1 MAAQLKLVEHEQPD
15 PDEAFWTSRP
25 EFEAIRQWARARRV
39 SPWAVLGVVLARI
52 ITNTPANVL
61 LPALVGGLGSI
72 NSFIALVAR
81 SGGGKGAAGATA
93 NEAVEI
99 RPNTLRV
106 ARANL
111 GSGEGISAAF
121 VGRENNEHGEP
132 EIVQHTDSVLFE
144 VAEVDTFA
152 ATGNRQGSTMM
163 PEIRKAWSGEA
174 LGFQNRD
181 VARTLPVEAHSYRM
195 AMIVGV
201 QPKRSGALLHD
212 ADGGTPQ
219 RFIWLPATDPFA
231 PDKAPT
237 PPAPIVWDMPGEDV
251 LPTLDGKR
259 IMRVCDTAW
268 DTIDKAQIA
277 RLRGEG
283 DALDGHALFSRLK
296 IAAALSL
303 LDQRGDVKEE
313 DWELSGYLMRV
324 SNATRQSCVDALTEA
339 AKNANVAR
347 AEARAEAAAVT
358 ADHTETALLQRAKD
372 RVLVKATGDWE
383 SAANLRIALSA
394 KIRPFFEAA
403 IQELEAAGR
412 IDVIRDEDQNRPR
425 VRVRLNTVSPD
436 KKSALP
442 TMPQLPHDSAE
453 VQPWSSTP
461 DSTDQKSGLTHNS
474 EGSGQ

>member
-1 MAAQLKLVEHEQPD
+1 MTAALRLVEHEQHD
-15 PDEAFWTSRP
+15 PDEAFWLSRP
-25 EFEAIRQWARARRV
+25 VFTAIRQWARARRV
-39 SPWAVLGVVLARI
+39 SPWAVLGVILARI
-52 ITNTPANVL
+52 ITNTPPNVL

-81 SGGGKGAAGATA
+81 SGGGKGAAGAAA
-93 NEAVEI
+93 NEALEI
-99 RPNTLRV
+99 APNTLRV

-121 VGRENNEHGEP
+121 VGRETGENGEP
-132 EIVQHTDSVLFE
+132 EVVQHTDSVLFE
-144 VAEVDTFA
+144 VAEVDSFA

-163 PEIRKAWSGEA
+163 PEIRKGWSGEP

-181 VARTLPVEAHSYRM
+181 TSRTLPVESHSYRM

-237 PPAPIVWDMPGEDV
+237 PPAPIRWDMPGQDV
-251 LPTLDGKR
+251 LPEINGKR
-259 IMRVCDTAW
+259 IMQVCDIAW

-283 DALDGHALFSRLK
+283 DALDGHSLFSRLK
-296 IAAALSL
+296 LAAAIAL
-303 LDQRGDVKEE
+303 LDRRGDVNDA
-313 DWELSGYLMRV
+313 DWDLSGFIMRV
-324 SNATRQSCVDALTEA
+324 SDATRQSCVDALSEA

-358 ADHTETALLQRAKD
+358 ADHAETALLARAKD
-372 RVLVKATGDWE
+372 RVLLKAGTSWE

-394 KIRPFFEAA
+394 KIRPFFEVA

-412 IDVIRDEDQNRPR
+412 IEVIRDEYQNRPR

-436 KKSALP
+436 KKSALAVTP
-442 TMPQLPHDSAE
+442 ELPHDSNE
-453 VQPWSSTP
+453 VQPWQATP
-461 DSTDQKSGLTHNS
+461 DSPGEKSGLTRNE
-474 EGSGQ
+474 EGSD